1 MKRLK
6 RMLEIGIG
14 ALAGAYIG
22 LALGDIQSYFRFR
35 ALYAADSA
43 PWYTGLLVRTLF
55 MLLIAVL
62 WAAVYIAVRRRAG
75 KQKRR
80 AATDAGFCR
89 AYKPVIQDRAARG
102 QGSAAGRS
110 LRGMVSGDGIF
121 REAGR

>member
-6 RMLEIGIG
+6 RVLEIGIG

-22 LALGDIQSYFRFR
+22 LAFGDIQSYFRFR

-62 WAAVYIAVRRRAG
+62 WAAAYIAVRRRAG
-75 KQKRR
+75 KQKR
-80 AATDAGFCR
+80 
-89 AYKPVIQDRAARG
+89 K
-102 QGSAAGRS
+102 GR
-110 LRGMVSGDGIF
+110 D
-121 REAGR
+121 